1 MSKTRSELTL
11 ADLAAVEAVIAR
23 KHPPGEPFRMV
34 EDLAQRVLGHRLFTV
49 MRNREKTAEVERIHS
64 SNQGAYP
71 VGGRKQK
78 RGTRWGEKVLDRG
91 EVFIA
96 TNRDELREAFPD
108 YELIFSLGI
117 GSIMNVPIAFGGRV
131 LATMNVSG
139 EAGQYREED
148 VPAAKAIGALLL
160 PVLLAD
166 ESSP

>member
-1 MSKTRSELTL
+1 MSKQPITLTDIATIL
-11 ADLAAVEAVIAR
+11 DILGRDADPQAAFVMFDRVT
-23 KHPPGEPFRMV
+23 
-34 EDLAQRVLGHRLFTV
+34 QRVLGHKLLTM
-49 MRNREKTAEVERIHS
+49 MRHVAATAEVERIYS
-64 SNQGAYP
+64 SNPRAYP

-78 RGTRWGEKVLDRG
+78 QGTPWGEKVLDRG

-96 TNRDELREAFPD
+96 KDREELRAAFAD
-108 YELIFSLGI
+108 HELIFSLGI